1 MPKKEEIIMPIRDD
15 NGNIIKPNINLDS
28 FIPCKEPLWEH
39 SMPIDKVRQ
48 ALKLLSFNSDTENER
63 INEVA
68 KKLPSNITKEDI
80 EYFNRYKNI
89 QKYLEILVKYKHQN
103 NLTREDW
110 KILNECLYENLEKI
124 ILDKLSKEELLKL
137 KEKLNEYCKT
147 SMERLKIIIL
157 EYEKKYDDL
166 NLQDASI
173 YYFLSSFYYQKKYI
187 INTHQMNKE
196 FYERMKKYDSIL
208 VASEYYAQR
217 M

>member
-1 MPKKEEIIMPIRDD
+1 MSKKEEIIMPIRDD

-28 FIPCKEPLWEH
+28 FMPCKEPLWEH

-89 QKYLEILVKYKHQN
+89 QKYLEILVKYKQQN

-110 KILNECLYENLEKI
+110 EILNECLYENLEKI

-187 INTHQMNKE
+187 ITTHQMNKE
-196 FYERMKKYDSIL
+196 FYERMKKYGSIL
-208 VASEYYAQR
+208 VASKYYA
-217 M
+217 

>member
-1 MPKKEEIIMPIRDD
+1 MPIRDD
-15 NGNIIKPNINLDS
+15 NGNIIKPNISLDS

-89 QKYLEILVKYKHQN
+89 QKYLEILVKYKQQN

-187 INTHQMNKE
+187 ITIHQMNEE
-196 FYERMKKYDSIL
+196 FYESMKKYDSIL
-208 VASEYYAQR
+208 VASKYFAQR